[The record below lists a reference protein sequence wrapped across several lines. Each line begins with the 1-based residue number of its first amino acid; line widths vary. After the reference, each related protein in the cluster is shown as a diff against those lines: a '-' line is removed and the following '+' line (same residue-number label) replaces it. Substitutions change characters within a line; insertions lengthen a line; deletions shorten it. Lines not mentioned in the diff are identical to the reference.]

1 MTALEALRS
10 IARGDRPTGELLP
23 PCRLEAFGSEF
34 YGEEAIVQ
42 SFRREPFIFSEH
54 ATVVE
59 GGGHL
64 AMFEGDTA
72 LIADVF
78 GNSVARFWRLDASE
92 PVEAEP
98 AIGVPFDADLFQS
111 RGDLA
116 MRADD
121 HAELSAQALPHVEET
136 GRSLSRDWK
145 LEDGP
150 APYRSRAFLVRAFTQ
165 ADSSVALFAVH
176 RLGADAVRTAGFSYA
191 AALFRT
197 DGEKRVTR
205 HIVRDK
211 AGEAAVL
218 SRPWTPRVDDVE
230 KARAWRM

>member
-1 MTALEALRS
+1 MSAVQALRS
-10 IARGDRPTGELLP
+10 LARGDRPDGEVLP

-42 SFRREPFIFSEH
+42 SFRREPVIFSKH
-54 ATVVE
+54 ATIVE
-59 GGGHL
+59 VEGHL
-64 AMFEGDTA
+64 ALFEGQTA
-72 LIADVF
+72 LVADLSGEAIA
-78 GNSVARFWRLDASE
+78 RLWRLGAGE
-92 PVEAEP
+92 PMEAEP
-98 AIGVPFDADLFQS
+98 AIGVPFDADLMQS

-116 MRADD
+116 MRAED
-121 HAELSAQALPHVEET
+121 HPALSAHALPHVEET

-176 RLGADAVRTAGFSYA
+176 RLGPDAVRTAGFSYA

-211 AGEAAVL
+211 AGESAVL

-230 KARAWRM
+230 KARA